1 MSKNY
6 IEYDPSE
13 KMELE
18 VGEYMARV
26 ASIRRPTGNE
36 EYIAPDLG
44 FVWRVTKGIY
54 AGMEIKQ
61 NFRHEQGDEEQRG
74 RSKQKLLKTLAA
86 LNLPANPTDS
96 DIVGKEAQI
105 KVSSF
110 QTDDKEGVYVSS
122 VVDHTKPKAEKKPKA
137 IINSDVGETSELN
150 DQIPF

>member
-6 IEYDPSE
+6 IEYDPNE

-36 EYIAPDLG
+36 EYIAPDLS
-44 FVWRVTKGIY
+44 FIWRVTKGIY

-61 NFRHEQGDEEQRG
+61 NFRHKQGDEEQMG
-74 RSKQKLLKTLAA
+74 RARQKLKKTLDA
-86 LNLPANPTDS
+86 LNLPANPEDS
-96 DIVGKEAQI
+96 NIIGKEAQI
-105 KVSSF
+105 KVSPF
-110 QTDDKEGVYVSS
+110 KTDDNEGVYVSS
-122 VVDHTKPKAEKKPKA
+122 VFGQKKPKAEKEQKTA
-137 IINSDVGETSELN
+137 IHSDVANTDLN